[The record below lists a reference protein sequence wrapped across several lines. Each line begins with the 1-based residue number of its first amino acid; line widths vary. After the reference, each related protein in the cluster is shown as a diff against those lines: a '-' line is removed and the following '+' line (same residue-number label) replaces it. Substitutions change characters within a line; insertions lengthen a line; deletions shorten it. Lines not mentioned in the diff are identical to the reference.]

1 MWWSCLTPKLVR
13 VHHRGAPI
21 QRCPNTCVLPAAH
34 AKVLGAASAQ
44 ASNGEPLAAPAII
57 AGIKNYV
64 RATEGGA
71 MRAAQSPHHAGRHAR
86 GARGGGGG
94 NGAGKSSLA
103 ASMWRSV
110 LEQGM
115 QPSSPM
121 PAPPR
126 PGSGARTPTHSRSTP
141 TFGSGRTGPQ
151 IQRRNNPAASM
162 VRPCRAR
169 RVLWLAPHSCNCVA
183 PCCSPRHLRLLSHP
197 HRPSLPY
204 QPYVAVSADASGLG
218 IHAVPT
224 CLLRVVLSPTQ
235 LVRSRTSMYSLR
247 QEARRKQR
255 QRSADMGVPLAA
267 HVFPGSRILSGPEAK
282 TLYHCLPLT
291 FIEETTGRQQH
302 GGFLCAGHVLTQ
314 LSLGFVAADGTIT
327 EFATYMQCRLGFAT
341 YNNYPATLAYVPAAV
356 AVRGGHCVT
365 VVFAASLRGSLKARA
380 STVPRLSLHAWG
392 TTCLEA
398 SPRMPGI
405 CTYPRRMTLT

>member
-86 GARGGGGG
+86 GTRGGGGG

-197 HRPSLPY
+197 HRRLLPY
-204 QPYVAVSADASGLG
+204 QPYVAVCRRVWPWHSRCSHLLAARGAVASAAGTVAYLNVQPTPGGPAQAAPALCRYGRSACRPCVPG
-218 IHAVPT
+218 ISHPVRPRSQDAVP
-224 CLLRVVLSPTQ
+224 LP
-235 LVRSRTSMYSLR
+235 
-247 QEARRKQR
+247 
-255 QRSADMGVPLAA
+255 PA
-267 HVFPGSRILSGPEAK
+267 HVHRGN
-282 TLYHCLPLT
+282 
-291 FIEETTGRQQH
+291 H
-302 GGFLCAGHVLTQ
+302 G
-314 LSLGFVAADGTIT
+314 
-327 EFATYMQCRLGFAT
+327 
-341 YNNYPATLAYVPAAV
+341 
-356 AVRGGHCVT
+356 
-365 VVFAASLRGSLKARA
+365 
-380 STVPRLSLHAWG
+380 
-392 TTCLEA
+392 
-398 SPRMPGI
+398 
-405 CTYPRRMTLT
+405 